1 MMGWIFHFVVFC
13 EMCHVWRF
21 APGVWRFAPGVFG
34 ASRPVSSAS
43 RPSVWRFAPQILT
56 LAPASVKTAFS
67 QPGIDHPSQER
78 CGHSRMMLGLER
90 YSLSQSLSS
99 VIQVLSSIYVV

>member
-67 QPGIDHPSQER
+67 QPGPPPYCDKASQQSVVFSLRVIFGDLEQEA
-78 CGHSRMMLGLER
+78 LG
-90 YSLSQSLSS
+90 
-99 VIQVLSSIYVV
+99 VKTPFTVL

>member
-67 QPGIDHPSQER
+67 QPGAQVGEIPRQ
-78 CGHSRMMLGLER
+78 GLTLPLPCR
-90 YSLSQSLSS
+90 QPPRHITDADLFNF
-99 VIQVLSSIYVV
+99 VAF

>member
-67 QPGIDHPSQER
+67 QPGRAAGRFLLGDRPLGGYRGRGHPE
-78 CGHSRMMLGLER
+78 
-90 YSLSQSLSS
+90 
-99 VIQVLSSIYVV
+99 